1 MYFVQQVPQYIV
13 QPQVPQVLV
22 ATNFTTQIPQVQQAP
37 QNSMT
42 ITQDQML
49 AYSRYIPPTPTTPG
63 NAPAKIY
70 QFYQYV
76 PVNQLVQ
83 QGPQYQTLSS
93 PVVGGSYI
101 IQ

>member
-37 QNSMT
+37 QNSMA

-76 PVNQLVQ
+76 PLNQLEQ
-83 QGPQYQTLSS
+83 QGPLYQTLSA
-93 PVVGGSYI
+93 PVIGESYI